1 MLGYLDNNLWLE
13 LAKSSNKMAKKLIRL
28 FGILPYVKLH
38 HKTEANMIFA
48 DMPRKAH
55 QELFNSG
62 AKYYLRNGFLEGD
75 LDEFVT
81 GRFVCSWSTT
91 EEDIKAFIKAAKKV
105 NC

>member
-1 MLGYLDNNLWLE
+1 
-13 LAKSSNKMAKKLIRL
+13 
-28 FGILPYVKLH
+28 
-38 HKTEANMIFA
+38 MIFA
-48 DMPRKAH
+48 DMPRKLH

-91 EEDIKAFIKAAKKV
+91 EEDIKAFITAAKKV